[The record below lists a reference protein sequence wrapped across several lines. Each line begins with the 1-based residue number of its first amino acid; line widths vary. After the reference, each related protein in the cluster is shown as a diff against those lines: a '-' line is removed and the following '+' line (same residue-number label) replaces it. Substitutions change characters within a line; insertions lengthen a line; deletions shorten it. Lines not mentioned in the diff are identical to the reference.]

1 VSTLTED
8 RRRAIEQ
15 SGFGEEFHLVQPQNL
30 AFWVYC
36 LLVVAG
42 AVVLSGQVSIAA
54 AAYSGALISG
64 VIAFGLLA
72 VAYLWFIHYEDRY
85 TTVPRKLAA
94 AGFVWGAVAAIGA
107 FALFGNDAA
116 LNLYAKTFGAS
127 FAFDWGAALTAPIN
141 EELAKGAGIL
151 LLLTLAPRLIRS
163 PFDGLIVGALV
174 GLGFQISEDIS
185 YAFIGAANAFGDVGA
200 AWTTIIART
209 LASIPSHWM
218 FSGLFGAG
226 LVWFI
231 GRPEVPPR
239 KGLGAALML
248 TAMLMHG
255 LWNASSAIGGGSAFA
270 WIVPTTVACMLIGV
284 FVWVY
289 ATTVPVEREWMRELM
304 APEVQLGVVTPAE
317 LDALAGSRS
326 TLKSYLRTQP
336 SRRRAGRVLEAE
348 RELAHQIARDGGA
361 ETAAVQHARAA
372 VARARAA

>member
-1 VSTLTED
+1 MSTLTEN

-15 SGFGEEFHLVQPQNL
+15 SGFGEELHLIRPQNL
-30 AFWVYC
+30 ASWVYC
-36 LLVVAG
+36 LLVIAG
-42 AVVLSGQVSIAA
+42 AVVLSGQISVAA
-54 AAYSGALISG
+54 TTYSGALISG
-64 VIAFGLLA
+64 AIAFGLLA
-72 VAYLWFIHYEDRY
+72 VAYLWFIRYEDRY
-85 TTVPRKLAA
+85 TTVPPKLAA

-107 FALFGNDAA
+107 FALLGNDAVM
-116 LNLYAKTFGAS
+116 NLYAKTFGAS
-127 FAFDWGAALTAPIN
+127 FAFDWGAALTAPVN
-141 EELAKGAGIL
+141 EELAKGAGML

-163 PFDGLIVGALV
+163 PFDGLVVGALV

-200 AWTTIIART
+200 AWATIIPRT

-231 GRPEVPPR
+231 GRPEVPAR

-270 WIVPTTVACMLIGV
+270 WIVPTTVACVLIGV

-289 ATTVPVEREWMRELM
+289 VTTVPVEREWMREII
-304 APEVQLGVVTPAE
+304 APEVQLGVVTPTE

-326 TLKSYLRTQP
+326 KLKRYLRTQP
-336 SRRRAGRVLEAE
+336 SRRRAKRVLEAE
-348 RELAHQIARDGGA
+348 RELAHQIARDDGA